1 MSRGEALSLIDGS
14 RDPGVWGEIE
24 WSRRR
29 SASRSG
35 EMSGLTADGVAV
47 TLAITVRLMRP
58 WEPTVL
64 YRCGAIT
71 WRIDH
76 NGSHRG
82 RLFTH
87 LQVEDKDDPA
97 WAGSFVRDLGDVG
110 LFSPIVGEA
119 PSGSE
124 LEATLRSSAS
134 YLHVNVGGVTW
145 IDPPEGV
152 Q

>member
-1 MSRGEALSLIDGS
+1 MSKGEALGLIDGS
-14 RDPGVWGEIE
+14 RDPGVWGEIV
-24 WSRRR
+24 WDRR
-29 SASRSG
+29 STSYNGCVSG
-35 EMSGLTADGVAV
+35 QTIDEATV
-47 TLAITVRLMRP
+47 TLAITVRLKRP

-64 YRCGAIT
+64 YRCGTIT

-76 NGSHRG
+76 NSAHRG

-134 YLHVNVGGVTW
+134 YLHVNVDGVTW